1 MNIASFF
8 ISIPSWALFALVVF
22 ICVLAAEAG
31 AWVAA
36 RRSKKGNKEP
46 DSPIGTAVG
55 AILGLLAFMLGFTF
69 SFTESRYG
77 NRKELVIEQ
86 ANAISSCYLR
96 SNLIPEKQKT
106 AIRQYL
112 QEYLEILL
120 QENLKA
126 NGSQNHPNISAGKKA
141 IARLEELHELM
152 WQQASTL
159 TKEDLDSEIRTF
171 FLGSLNDV
179 INIYQE
185 RKTVGLIFR
194 IPDVL
199 WSSLILLSILG
210 TFVVGYQTG
219 TFGTR
224 RIISV
229 PLMAAAFALVIAMI
243 ADMDST
249 GPNRFK
255 ISQQPLIEVQHMMKK
270 GSP

>member
-1 MNIASFF
+1 MNIARFF
-8 ISIPSWALFALVVF
+8 TALPSWALFVLVVI

-31 AWVAA
+31 AWVAE
-36 RRSKKGNKEP
+36 RRTKKGIKEP

-106 AIRQYL
+106 AVRQYL
-112 QEYLEILL
+112 REYLKILL
-120 QENLKA
+120 RENLIETDPDKHR
-126 NGSQNHPNISAGKKA
+126 NNKAGK
-141 IARLEELHELM
+141 IPFTRLDELHALM

-159 TKEDLDSEIRTF
+159 KKEDMDSELRTF
-171 FLGSLNDV
+171 FLDSLNDV

-185 RKTVGLIFR
+185 RKTVSLIFR

-199 WSSLILLSILG
+199 WSSLILLSLLG

-224 RIISV
+224 RIISIH
-229 PLMAAAFALVIAMI
+229 LMAAAFALVIAMI

-255 ISQQPLIEVQHMMKK
+255 ISQQPLIEVQHMMQND
-270 GSP
+270 SP

>member
-1 MNIASFF
+1 MNIARFF
-8 ISIPSWALFALVVF
+8 TSIPSWALFALVVL

-31 AWVAA
+31 AWMAE
-36 RRSKKGNKEP
+36 RRGKKGIKEP

-77 NRKELVIEQ
+77 ERKELVIEQ

-96 SNLIPEKQKT
+96 SNLIPEKQK
-106 AIRQYL
+106 APIRQYL
-112 QEYLEILL
+112 REYLKILL

-126 NGSQNHPNISAGKKA
+126 YGPNSNRNIQASIQG
-141 IARLEELHELM
+141 IAQLEALHALM

-159 TKEDLDSEIRTF
+159 TKEDMDSEIRTF
-171 FLGSLNDV
+171 FLDSLNDV

-185 RKTVGLIFR
+185 RKTVSLIFR

-199 WSSLILLSILG
+199 WSSLILLSLLG

-224 RIISV
+224 RIVSI

-249 GPNRFK
+249 GPNRFE
-255 ISQQPLIEVQHMMKK
+255 ISQQPLIEVQQMMKK
-270 GSP
+270 DSP